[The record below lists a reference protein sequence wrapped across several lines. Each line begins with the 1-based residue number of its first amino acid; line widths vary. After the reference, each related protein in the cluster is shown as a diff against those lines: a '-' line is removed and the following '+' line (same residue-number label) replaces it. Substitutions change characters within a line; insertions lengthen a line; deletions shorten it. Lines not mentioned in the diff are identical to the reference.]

1 MTKLIA
7 KLKTNPRAYKLQ
19 VHGQLALAYAER
31 QVRGE
36 ALRNGDLATS
46 EDGKVYEVIAAPE
59 KLLHIECP
67 EAKEAA
73 IVGYL
78 LGNGHI
84 AVQIGKGF
92 MRVALHPQI
101 EQMMGQLGVS
111 VSHVEAAFEPD
122 LAPPPH
128 DHGDHHHH
136 DQHHDHGHD
145 HGHGHDHDH

>member
-7 KLKTNPRAYKLQ
+7 KLKTNPKAYKLQ
-19 VHGQLALAYAER
+19 VHGQLALPYAER

-36 ALRNGDLATS
+36 ALRGGDLATS
-46 EDGKVYEVIAAPE
+46 EDGKVYEVTAAAE
-59 KLLHIECP
+59 KLLHIDCP

-84 AVQIGKGF
+84 PVQIGKGF
-92 MRVALHPQI
+92 MRVAAHPQI

-111 VSHVEAAFEPD
+111 ASQIEAPFEPD

-128 DHGDHHHH
+128 DHGEHHHH
-136 DQHHDHGHD
+136 HPHDHGHD
-145 HGHGHDHDH
+145 HGHHGHDHDH

>member
-7 KLKTNPRAYKLQ
+7 KLKTNPKAYKLQ
-19 VHGQLALAYAER
+19 VHGQLPLPYAER

-46 EDGKVYEVIAAPE
+46 DDGKVYEVTAAPE
-59 KLLHIECP
+59 RLLHIECAEP
-67 EAKEAA
+67 KEAA

-78 LGNGHI
+78 LGNGHV

-92 MRVALHPQI
+92 MRVAAQAQI
-101 EQMMGQLGVS
+101 EQMMAQLGIGT
-111 VSHVEAAFEPD
+111 SHVEAPFEPD

-128 DHGDHHHH
+128 DHGHHHHHH
-136 DQHHDHGHD
+136 DHDHAH
-145 HGHGHDHDH
+145 HDHDHPHD